1 MNPGPRATV
10 DDRPSGAP
18 EDRLGSVDGST
29 VSPAERDASEP
40 PPTTQQEDPFLAPVD
55 AGLRVVALIVAVGFV
70 GFLGSLL
77 AAAWVY
83 WDTAFIWV
91 FSVFATFLFPL
102 LRRLWLAARQGV
114 EPGLANDRDEIDAIE
129 SRAFLEA
136 VERHDRLVEA
146 RRLAAEEAGGVLNA
160 ECRPEGQAPPLSEST
175 DRGCETKIAARMKE
189 RGDPG

>member
-1 MNPGPRATV
+1 V
-10 DDRPSGAP
+10 I
-18 EDRLGSVDGST
+18 
-29 VSPAERDASEP
+29 PAERDPSEP
-40 PPTTQQEDPFLAPVD
+40 PPPAQQVDPFLAPVD
-55 AGLRVVALIVAVGFV
+55 AGLRVVAFIVAAGFV

-83 WDTAFIWV
+83 WDTAFIWI
-91 FSVFATFLFPL
+91 FLLFATFLFPL
-102 LRRLWLAARQGV
+102 VRRLWLAVRQGV

-146 RRLAAEEAGGVLNA
+146 QRLAAEEAGGVLNA
-160 ECRPEGQAPPLSEST
+160 ERRPEGQAPPLSEST
-175 DRGCETKIAARMKE
+175 DRGYETKIAARMEE